1 MTGTALDTIMGG
13 PRTPVIRQ
21 DEAAECGIA
30 CLAMVAGHHG
40 FQIDLATLRRRY
52 PISLKGATLA
62 TLMRVADALGFNT
75 RGLRCEIEELRNV
88 PLPAILHMDMSHF
101 AVLVSTTIRRG
112 KRVWVVHDPAAG
124 ALTLSNEELSRRFT
138 GVVLELIP
146 SERFTRRNEATR
158 LKLPQLWSRIDG
170 LKPALVRIGLL
181 SVALQV
187 VALAL
192 PFHMQTAIDSVLP
205 ASDRGLLIALAIG
218 FGGLIT
224 IQFATSWLRGRLLAD
239 LGVQLGYQLVVNLF
253 RQLMRLP
260 YAWFERRHVGDILSR
275 FTSTEPLVGMLTQG
289 MLAAVV
295 DGLLAMAAL
304 VLMLLYSPTLTL
316 IALGALLLSGL
327 LKLAYLQALKVL
339 NVNLITAMAQEQ
351 SALVESIRG
360 ILSVK
365 TFGQEDTR
373 QRLWQNRLAEA
384 VNAKL
389 RMAQTTAGFDAAQN
403 AILGFETIAFTFVA
417 IGLVMD
423 AQFTVGMLFAF
434 QSFKMH
440 FLGAGT
446 RLIQTAVDWR
456 LNGVHLNRIAD
467 IALSE
472 PERGLLGAG
481 VDQPMLTGRIELRN
495 IGWRYG
501 TGEPLVLQQVNLTIE
516 PGETVLLIGP
526 SGGGKTTLMKIM
538 LGLLDPTIGEVLV
551 DGIPLQSY
559 GKAGFRRQIGAIMQ
573 DDLLYAG
580 TIAENIAFFDSRID
594 MDQVR
599 EAARKASIDADIQ
612 QMPMGYET
620 LVGDMGSS
628 LSGGQRQRVMIARAL
643 YRQPRIVFADEIT
656 ASLDPASHERVGE
669 AIASLEAT
677 RIIVTHRAFM
687 ALPKARVFL
696 VDGGTLREVHL
707 NQEVQ

>member
-1 MTGTALDTIMGG
+1 
-13 PRTPVIRQ
+13 
-21 DEAAECGIA
+21 
-30 CLAMVAGHHG
+30 
-40 FQIDLATLRRRY
+40 
-52 PISLKGATLA
+52 
-62 TLMRVADALGFNT
+62 
-75 RGLRCEIEELRNV
+75 
-88 PLPAILHMDMSHF
+88 
-101 AVLVSTTIRRG
+101 
-112 KRVWVVHDPAAG
+112 
-124 ALTLSNEELSRRFT
+124 
-138 GVVLELIP
+138 
-146 SERFTRRNEATR
+146 
-158 LKLPQLWSRIDG
+158 
-170 LKPALVRIGLL
+170 
-181 SVALQV
+181 
-187 VALAL
+187 
-192 PFHMQTAIDSVLP
+192 
-205 ASDRGLLIALAIG
+205 
-218 FGGLIT
+218 
-224 IQFATSWLRGRLLAD
+224 
-239 LGVQLGYQLVVNLF
+239 
-253 RQLMRLP
+253 MRLP

-538 LGLLDPTIGEVLV
+538 LGLLDPPVGEVLV
-551 DGIPLQSY
+551 DGMPLQSY

-580 TIAENIAFFDSRID
+580 TIAENIAFFDTRID

-599 EAARKASIDADIQ
+599 AAARKAAIDADIQ

-677 RIIVTHRAFM
+677 RIIVTHRAFT
-687 ALPKARVFL
+687 ALPKARLFV
-696 VDGGTLREVHL
+696 VDGGAVRELHL
-707 NQEVQ
+707 NQEV